1 MRERCEKVVL
11 QLAGLPKKKTH
22 FAYLPNLAEIEGEIE
37 LFKKM
42 MEKYCKSVCKSTER
56 LCFFAANEERLVS
69 NQS

>member
-22 FAYLPNLAEIEGEIE
+22 FACLPNHAEIEGEIE
-37 LFKKM
+37 LIKKVVA
-42 MEKYCKSVCKSTER
+42 KYCKSVCKSTER
-56 LCFFAANEERLVS
+56 LCCFSANEGLVS

>member
-37 LFKKM
+37 LIKNKDI
-42 MEKYCKSVCKSTER
+42 
-56 LCFFAANEERLVS
+56 ANQCAKALKDCAVLPPMK
-69 NQS
+69 NV